1 MHSLRNLAHAVS
13 ALIVST
19 TVIAC
24 MTMVTLIVDDGGV
37 AADIRHAQYW
47 IARFVALAACACFIV
62 WSYRARRNVDRLPGS
77 QPYWPTGFTIG
88 AWFIPLAN
96 LVLPCLVVADIARNS
111 VDPRDTAGRR
121 AMTALAAA
129 WWSSAFVALMSYN
142 IAYLNAERGVALD
155 CLAIVMLLLSASV
168 AVALVQRITTVQA
181 KRATALEL
189 MRVYA
194 R

>member
-24 MTMVTLIVDDGGV
+24 MTMVTLIVDEGGV

-47 IARFVALAACACFIV
+47 IARFAALAAGACFIV

-111 VDPRDTAGRR
+111 VDPRDSRGRR

-129 WWSSAFVALMSYN
+129 WWSSAFVALLSYN
-142 IAYLNAERGVALD
+142 IAYINAERGVALD

-168 AVALVQRITTVQA
+168 AVALVQRVTTVQA
-181 KRATALEL
+181 NSLLSRSAGHTVVA
-189 MRVYA
+189 
-194 R
+194 

>member
-13 ALIVST
+13 ALIVTT
-19 TVIAC
+19 TVVAC
-24 MTMVTLIVDDGGV
+24 MTMVPLIVDDNGV

-47 IARFVALAACACFIV
+47 IARFAALAAGACFIV

-111 VDPRDTAGRR
+111 VDPRDTCGRR

-129 WWSSAFVALMSYN
+129 WWSSAFVALLSYN

-168 AVALVQRITTVQA
+168 AVALVQRVTSLLSRGAGHTVVA
-181 KRATALEL
+181 
-189 MRVYA
+189 
-194 R
+194 